1 MFSVARLRENRK
13 MQPRAARIIFRLSG
27 GGGRVKLWMVRI
39 LAKQFRPC
47 FFSENILRKFCAGGF
62 FKMLRDC
69 PLPLPRIRGGIRA
82 GIRAADR
89 GIDFYSSAHF
99 SRPPFARS
107 QRQAAGVAA
116 GRARRIPARPGAP
129 LSAGRRPSPRVNRP
143 PVRFPSPPPFG
154 GGAVGR
160 PATGAMRHSA
170 GCALLRRQ
178 RCTCAARGMRDRL
191 RGRAGAVRSPSVIGG
206 GKGRR

>member
-62 FKMLRDC
+62 FKMLRACSPPPPNSGRDS
-69 PLPLPRIRGGIRA
+69 RGNSR
-82 GIRAADR
+82 ADR

-107 QRQAAGVAA
+107 QRQAA
-116 GRARRIPARPGAP
+116 
-129 LSAGRRPSPRVNRP
+129 
-143 PVRFPSPPPFG
+143 
-154 GGAVGR
+154 
-160 PATGAMRHSA
+160 GAMRHSA

-191 RGRAGAVRSPSVIGG
+191 RGRAGAVHSPSVIGG
-206 GKGRR
+206 GRRGKGSGQFVKCIPRRRCTRRPSLAGERGGANPSNSGGF